1 MARSTGIYK
10 YVTHKRGEPAV
21 KEEMT
26 ASEVKQKIMKWENIK
41 TTEEY
46 NKYYDKMRNKIVNY
60 RKMQEAMGTPLED
73 TRTVTQV
80 LYSEAKRKNLFKDEY
95 QESDMFQQ
103 YRTFTSASTGK
114 SIQKIIERE
123 KTARKKYD
131 MPKKGPG
138 NERKEITEEDLK
150 KLSPMARSMRNFLV
164 NDRFKGFIAASSQAQ
179 ELVKY
184 ILDPYQ
190 LKDALAAL
198 AEKVH
203 AKQTMNG
210 KLTGKA
216 IPAQQRSSGYAD
228 NGFDVESYL
237 AELDNDPGQTYDD
250 SSDPWA

>member
-60 RKMQEAMGTPLED
+60 RKMQEAMGIFLED
-73 TRTVTQV
+73 TRSVIKV

-103 YRTFTSASTGK
+103 YRSFTSASTGK

-131 MPKKGPG
+131 MPAKVAGQ
-138 NERKEITEEDLK
+138 RKEITEADLK
-150 KLSPMARSMRNFLV
+150 KLSPMARSMRDFLV
-164 NDRFKGFIAASSQAQ
+164 KDRFKDFIAESTQAQ

-216 IPAQQRSSGYAD
+216 IPAMQRSSGYAD

-250 SSDPWA
+250 GGDPWA

>member
-10 YVTHKRGEPAV
+10 YVSHKRGEPAV

-26 ASEVKQKIMKWENIK
+26 ASEVKQKIMKWEGIK

-114 SIQKIIERE
+114 SIEKIIARE
-123 KTARKKYD
+123 KTK
-131 MPKKGPG
+131 
-138 NERKEITEEDLK
+138 RKEYQMPEKVAGQRKEVTEADLK
-150 KLSPMARSMRNFLV
+150 KLSPMARSMRDFLV
-164 NDRFKGFIAASSQAQ
+164 KDRFKDFIAKSTQAQ

-190 LKDALAAL
+190 LRDALTAL

-216 IPAQQRSSGYAD
+216 IPQVQRSSGYAD

-250 SSDPWA
+250 GGDPWA